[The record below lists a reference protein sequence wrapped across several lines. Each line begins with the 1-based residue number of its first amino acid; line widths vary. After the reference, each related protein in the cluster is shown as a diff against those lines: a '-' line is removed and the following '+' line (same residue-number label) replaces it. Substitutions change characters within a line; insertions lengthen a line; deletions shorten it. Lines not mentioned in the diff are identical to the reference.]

1 MEPGVCSATRAT
13 GPSARCTLHA
23 DHRTTRSSL
32 RHISRQN
39 SQLQSQA
46 ADAQTIVMPT
56 DNALLRA
63 VIENTPDPVFVKDR
77 EGRYLLVNQAEA
89 ELLGHS
95 IDHLIG
101 RTDLELLPETQA
113 RQVMDADETVLQSGE
128 AQTSEWEFE
137 VEGEMRTYLTTRCAY
152 RDRDGNLAGVFGIGR
167 DITERKRSE
176 ERFERTM
183 RESEAQYRLLFDANP
198 NPMWV
203 YDLETLKFLAVNESA
218 VRRYGYSRDEFLG
231 MTIKDIRPP
240 EDVPKLVASFES
252 GDALTPART
261 TWRHR
266 ARDGSRIDVEI
277 LGSPLTFR
285 GRPAEL
291 ILAHDVTART
301 RLEEQFRH
309 AQKMEAVGRLA
320 GGVAHDFNNLLTAI
334 LGHSELLLGDMAPAD
349 PRRDDLS
356 EIVLAAERA
365 AALTRQLLAF
375 SRQQVLEPQ
384 LLDMNAIVTQ
394 LSKMLHRLLGEDI
407 DLSLA
412 LAPNLGFVK
421 ADPGQME
428 QVLVNLA
435 VNSRDA
441 MPDGGKLTIE
451 TWEQDVEQ
459 DQAHAAQ
466 PIAPGRYVMIG
477 ISDTGAGM
485 DEETRRRL
493 FEPFF
498 TTKEAGKGTGL
509 GLAIVYGIVTQTGGY
524 IWVYS
529 EPGRGTTFKIY
540 LPRAD
545 ESEVAEQAA
554 AAAPEPVVTTGT
566 ETILLVEDEAAVR
579 KLAADVLERQG
590 YNVIVTES
598 ATEARAAMERLDGTL
613 HLLITDIVMPDLRGP
628 DLAEIVRA
636 AHPECKVLYMS
647 GYAPA
652 AVVRH
657 GSMQSGST
665 FISKPFSPA
674 VFVRKVRAVLDDDRH
689 GGASP

>member
-1 MEPGVCSATRAT
+1 MEY
-13 GPSARCTLHA
+13 A
-23 DHRTTRSSL
+23 DNRTTRSSL
-32 RHISRQN
+32 RCLSRDN
-39 SQLQSQA
+39 QLFPSQA
-46 ADAQTIVMPT
+46 ADGKATVMPT

-77 EGRYLLVNQAEA
+77 AGRYLLVNQAEA
-89 ELLGHS
+89 EILGHS
-95 IDHLIG
+95 VEQVIG
-101 RTDLELLPETQA
+101 RTDRELLSQSLA
-113 RQVMDADETVLQSGE
+113 RTVMEADEAVLQLGE
-128 AQTSEWEFE
+128 AHTSEWEFQ
-137 VEGEMRTYLTTRCAY
+137 VGNEMRTYLTTRCPY
-152 RDRDGNLAGVFGIGR
+152 RDKEGKLAGVFGIGR

-176 ERFERTM
+176 ERFERAM

-203 YDLETLKFLAVNESA
+203 YDLETLKFLAVNDA
-218 VRRYGYSRDEFLG
+218 ATRRYGYSRDEFLG
-231 MTIKDIRPP
+231 MTIKDIRPL
-240 EDVPKLVASFES
+240 EEVPKLVASFES
-252 GDALTPART
+252 GDALTPVRT

-266 ARDGSRIDVEI
+266 ARDGSLIDVEI

-291 ILAHDVTART
+291 ILAHDITARK

-334 LGHSELLLGDMAPAD
+334 LGHSELLLGDMPESD

-384 LLDMNAIVTQ
+384 LLDMNAIVAQ
-394 LSKMLHRLLGEDI
+394 LSRMLHRLLGEDV

-412 LAPNLGFVK
+412 LAPRLGFVK

-459 DQAHAAQ
+459 DQAHAEQ

-477 ISDTGAGM
+477 ITDTGAGM

-509 GLAIVYGIVTQTGGY
+509 GLSTVYGIVTQTGGY

-545 ESEVAEQAA
+545 ETEVAETV
-554 AAAPEPVVTTGT
+554 AAAPSEPAVTTGT

-579 KLAADVLERQG
+579 KLASEVLERQG

-598 ATEARAAMERLDGTL
+598 ATDARAAMDRLDGTL

-647 GYAPA
+647 GYAPE

-657 GSMQSGST
+657 GSMQSGGT

-674 VFVRKVRAVLDDDRH
+674 VFVRKVRSVLDDDH
-689 GGASP
+689 QGGVSP

>member
-1 MEPGVCSATRAT
+1 
-13 GPSARCTLHA
+13 
-23 DHRTTRSSL
+23 
-32 RHISRQN
+32 
-39 SQLQSQA
+39 
-46 ADAQTIVMPT
+46 MPT

-95 IDHLIG
+95 VEHLIG
-101 RTDLELLPETQA
+101 RTDLELLPEPQA
-113 RQVMDADETVLQSGE
+113 RRVMKADQTVLHSGE
-128 AQTSEWEFE
+128 AQTSEWEFQVGDE
-137 VEGEMRTYLTTRCAY
+137 LRTYLTTRCVY
-152 RDRDGNLAGVFGIGR
+152 RDNDGNLAGVFGIGR

-176 ERFERTM
+176 ERFERAM

-203 YDLETLKFLAVNESA
+203 YDLETLRFLAVNDA
-218 VRRYGYSRDEFLG
+218 ATRRYGYSRDEFLG
-231 MTIKDIRPP
+231 MTIKDIRPA
-240 EDVPKLVASFES
+240 EEVPKLVASFES
-252 GDALTPART
+252 GNALTPVRT

-266 ARDGSRIDVEI
+266 ARDGSLIDVEI

-291 ILAHDVTART
+291 ILAHDITARK

-334 LGHSELLLGDMAPAD
+334 LGHSELLLGDMSPSD

-375 SRQQVLEPQ
+375 SRQQVLEPH
-384 LLDMNAIVTQ
+384 LLDINAIVTQ

-412 LAPNLGFVK
+412 LAPELGFVK

-459 DQAHAAQ
+459 DQAHAEQ

-509 GLAIVYGIVTQTGGY
+509 GLSTVYGIVTQSGGY

-545 ESEVAEQAA
+545 EAEAA
-554 AAAPEPVVTTGT
+554 EKAVAAPAVPAVTTGT

-590 YNVIVTES
+590 YNVIVTDS
-598 ATEARAAMERLDGTL
+598 ATAARAALERLDGTL
-613 HLLITDIVMPDLRGP
+613 HLLLTDIVMPDLRGP

-647 GYAPA
+647 GYAPE

-657 GSMQSGST
+657 GSIQSGGI
-665 FISKPFSPA
+665 FIGKPFSPA
-674 VFVRKVRAVLDDDRH
+674 VFVRKVRAVLDSDTQ
-689 GGASP
+689 GGAST